1 MLVRKQLQRRVTLQ
15 GVMTLHLL
23 WQCQTIEA
31 DESVMTVC
39 TVMTIHKPSQARLIT
54 KRCHDSVHYH
64 DTIGLRVEFPIGT
77 IMTLQSFM
85 TMLHLVC
92 MEFHTFSVELRPIHW
107 I

>member
-23 WQCQTIEA
+23 WQFQTIEA
-31 DESVMTVC
+31 DKSVMTV
-39 TVMTIHKPSQARLIT
+39 MHKPSQARLIT
-54 KRCHDSVHYH
+54 RRCHDSVHYH
-64 DTIGLRVEFPIGT
+64 DTIGLRVEFRIGT
-77 IMTLQSFM
+77 IMTLHSYM

-92 MEFHTFSVELRPIHW
+92 MEFHTFSVELRPSHW